1 MDKLEESRQIRID
14 AKSAVPA
21 YEQIK
26 RAIKLA
32 ILSGRWENGKQLM
45 TLREMALKLMVNP
58 NTIIKVYGQ
67 LENEGFI
74 YSRPGAGYYVKLDPA
89 TFSIGSPEVFR
100 EVTEDYI
107 SKALQLGYSAEQIL
121 REVAAL
127 TNIDIPTARR
137 KDRGNDRD

>member
-1 MDKLEESRQIRID
+1 MGKLEEPRQIRID

-89 TFSIGSPEVFR
+89 KFSKGSPELFR

-127 TNIDIPTARR
+127 TNIGIPSARR
-137 KDRGNDRD
+137 KDHGNDRD

>member
-1 MDKLEESRQIRID
+1 MNKAPENLQIRVD

-32 ILSGRWENGKQLM
+32 ILSGRIKEGDRLM

-58 NTIIKVYGQ
+58 NTIIKVYDQ

-74 YSRPGAGYYVKLDPA
+74 YSRPGAGHYVRLDRAKL
-89 TFSIGSPEVFR
+89 GRERYELFR
-100 EVTEDYI
+100 EITQDYI
-107 SKALQLGYSAEQIL
+107 SRVLDLGYSAENMLQELAGITN
-121 REVAAL
+121 AA
-127 TNIDIPTARR
+127 IPGAAKKGRSH
-137 KDRGNDRD
+137 D